1 MENIFPDTK
10 KDYYKFYIE
19 SVGKWSIDTEGENVI
34 KPVAINFDYNI
45 TQNPITRLID
55 KSSLSKAEDIV
66 LMQNVEAAANLV
78 LMVCSKIK
86 AFDGI
91 LGNIEE
97 YCEKLGKQVE
107 KLGRTDFDLANLN
120 DYVEHALAT
129 ESFEELL
136 CDEMVQL
143 VPKAMLS
150 SGSDVMKKFRENIS
164 SDILD
169 NAWDPWTFKD
179 IIKGSRYINDYLGKA
194 MKVLKAIRTYKEWDS
209 MSKYDRHFY
218 CAEAILKYT
227 EKSNPFSKILKTYLD
242 VGEAMI
248 RKALEYGEEYYG
260 HYESSLLY
268 ENIPSA
274 NEHDTFEYNKYVN
287 FKIQVQT
294 NRLVY
299 YNFAKPLLGN
309 GTYQIQEVKVMLS
322 NRSVNEV
329 DTIYFQ
335 PIGVWN
341 GVYLKQT
348 KYVGRD
354 PMTGSG
360 NIDFGYPLKRFWM
373 EIKWRNG
380 RISKVPLLNRTGN
393 GVEFVVSPNKPYE
406 YIIKFKSG
414 TTRYENIADIIE
426 LKD

>member
-1 MENIFPDTK
+1 
-10 KDYYKFYIE
+10 
-19 SVGKWSIDTEGENVI
+19 
-34 KPVAINFDYNI
+34 
-45 TQNPITRLID
+45 
-55 KSSLSKAEDIV
+55 
-66 LMQNVEAAANLV
+66 
-78 LMVCSKIK
+78 
-86 AFDGI
+86 
-91 LGNIEE
+91 
-97 YCEKLGKQVE
+97 
-107 KLGRTDFDLANLN
+107 
-120 DYVEHALAT
+120 
-129 ESFEELL
+129 
-136 CDEMVQL
+136 
-143 VPKAMLS
+143 
-150 SGSDVMKKFRENIS
+150 
-164 SDILD
+164 
-169 NAWDPWTFKD
+169 
-179 IIKGSRYINDYLGKA
+179 
-194 MKVLKAIRTYKEWDS
+194 